1 MVDVGFV
8 IRLNRT
14 GLFPVWEKAKRHNS
28 FDLWPGP
35 DDLSVFCVQ
44 HSMACGNRRRA
55 DCDTLVC
62 QNLKIHQSK
71 HVMRQMF
78 EPRHFFAIARY
89 LRTLAISLV
98 LLGVVACSGLDPMSC
113 GAGQAPHV
121 SETLYFGTG
130 TADGR
135 VTQVQWQ
142 AFIDDVITPRFP
154 QGLSIWPAYGQW
166 QTAAG
171 PVIREDSYV
180 LNVVHEGEPSSER
193 AIAEIMNS
201 YKQRFRQEAVL
212 RVTSAVCVSF

>member
-1 MVDVGFV
+1 
-8 IRLNRT
+8 
-14 GLFPVWEKAKRHNS
+14 
-28 FDLWPGP
+28 
-35 DDLSVFCVQ
+35 
-44 HSMACGNRRRA
+44 
-55 DCDTLVC
+55 
-62 QNLKIHQSK
+62 
-71 HVMRQMF
+71 MRQIF

-89 LRTLAISLV
+89 LRTLTISLV
-98 LLGVVACSGLDPMSC
+98 LLGVMACSGLDSMRC
-113 GAGQAPHV
+113 GTGQTPNV

-180 LNVVHEGEPSSER
+180 LNVIHEGDLTSKL
-193 AIAEIMNS
+193 AIEEIMNS
-201 YKQRFRQEAVL
+201 YKQQFQQEAVL